1 MAHRELGRKVVF
13 FRPSSYL
20 LRGWVCVFTGIAL
33 LLSYVFDFSSTTIF
47 FISLIIL
54 IVGGELF
61 LRGALIELKRGY
73 AGFNALLSTSVLAV
87 FAFSI
92 TNTVTGTVF
101 LPVTGFILILPLTL
115 CCANFIKAREL
126 ARVNRSFKF
135 MDMLDNF
142 ISKSAYLEEDGKL
155 TKVFAGELKAGQ
167 IIFIKIGDRVPLD
180 CLITKGSTLTDERLL
195 TGNITLASKQKGDML
210 FAGSINK
217 GADVYAEVK
226 AARGFTKMAKIVNA
240 VKESEHRKIDITSP
254 LEIYSTRYFFF
265 FVIFA
270 ACFTGLLSFSNNN
283 PYYLISS
290 FLFVLAVS
298 GPVAYMAAVLLPL
311 KFVQMR
317 ALKSKIK
324 INNISALE
332 ELFKS
337 TKFFIDKTGTLTTG
351 KLDVSQIAPA
361 EGVSEDDLLKAAF
374 TAQKD
379 NNNIFSEALTAYAQ
393 DHKIKAEKVVSIQ
406 MFPSYGTTVR
416 TAKDTILAGR
426 KVWLE
431 EQGITV
437 PVKNEELQKTVFYIA
452 KSGKFLG
459 AVYFTDRLR
468 ANAKSTVEF
477 LKGQGKSVC
486 LISGDNLSAV
496 AYAAKKCNI
505 EEFYGDMY
513 PDGKAAKISAQQN
526 MGENVVMVGDG
537 FNDILALLQAS
548 CSIAFT
554 FTGNAFTGWVDIALN
569 GKDFNGIKT
578 VFDLQRRQYLIVR
591 QNIYL
596 SIMFSMIIIYSLFAG
611 GIFTAWYNLS
621 VFIIISI
628 LFIVLNSARLL
639 K

>member
-1 MAHRELGRKVVF
+1 MSHRELSRKVVF

-20 LRGWVCVFTGIAL
+20 LRGWVSVFTGIAL

-54 IVGGELF
+54 IAGGELF

-73 AGFNALLSTSVLAV
+73 FGFNGFISAAVLSA

-92 TNTVTGTVF
+92 TNSVTGSLL

-142 ISKSAYLEEDGKL
+142 ISKSAYVEDKGKII
-155 TKVFAGELKAGQ
+155 KVFAGEVKQGQ
-167 IIFIKIGDRVPLD
+167 TILIKTGDRVPLD
-180 CLITKGSTLTDERLL
+180 CIITKGATLADERLL

-217 GADVYAEVK
+217 GGEVYCEVK
-226 AARGFTKMAKIVNA
+226 AARAFTKMAKIVNA

-254 LEIYSTRYFFF
+254 LEIYSTRYFLFF
-265 FVIFA
+265 TIFA
-270 ACFTGLLSFSNNN
+270 VCITGLLAFNNIN

-290 FLFVLAVS
+290 FLFIVAVS

-311 KFVQMR
+311 KFVKMR

-332 ELFKS
+332 EVFKS

-351 KLDVSQIAPA
+351 RLEVSQIVPAQDVSQ
-361 EGVSEDDLLKAAF
+361 EDLLKAAF

-379 NNNIFSEALTAYAQ
+379 NNNIFSDALCAYAQ
-393 DHKIKAEKVVSIQ
+393 EHKIKADKLVSIQ
-406 MFPSYGTTVR
+406 LFPSYGTSVK
-416 TAKDTILAGR
+416 TAKSSILAGR

-431 EQGITV
+431 EQGVEI
-437 PVKNEELQKTVFYIA
+437 PIKNEDNQKTVFYIA
-452 KSGKFLG
+452 KNGKFLG

-477 LKGQGKSVC
+477 LKEQGKSVC
-486 LISGDNLSAV
+486 LISGDNVSAV
-496 AYAAKKCNI
+496 AFAAKKCKV

-526 MGENVVMVGDG
+526 MGERVVMVGDG

-554 FTGNAFTGWVDIALN
+554 FSGSAFTGWVDIALN

-578 VFDLQRRQYLIVR
+578 VFQLYRRQYLIVR
-591 QNIYL
+591 QNVYI
-596 SIMFSMIIIYSLFAG
+596 SIMFSLLIVYGLLSG
-611 GIFTAWYNLS
+611 GIFGAWYNLS
-621 VFIIISI
+621 IFIMVSI
-628 LFIVLNSARLL
+628 LFIILNSARLL